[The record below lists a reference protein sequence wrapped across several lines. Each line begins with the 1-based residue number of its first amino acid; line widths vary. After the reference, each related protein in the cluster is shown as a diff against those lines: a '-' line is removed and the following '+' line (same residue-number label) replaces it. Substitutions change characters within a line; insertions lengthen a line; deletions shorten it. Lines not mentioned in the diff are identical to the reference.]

1 MGSVLDIN
9 RKQLRFDNH
18 SRSAILQLPSLAS
31 I

>member
-1 MGSVLDIN
+1 MGSVLDIK